1 MNAFDQLAN
10 RLQAFNVNRTIES
23 ILSQDK
29 YKKLVP
35 DLVKERLIKE
45 GTYADGSNIS
55 TYSAPSGEPYSFVT
69 KTLKAE
75 KGQETGHVTLKD
87 SGKFHQS
94 FSIAPE
100 QSQFSIDYNE
110 SKEDGE
116 ISDNVPFLE
125 NIITLSENELS
136 VLRRAFLPDFI
147 IELKRSLSA

>member
-23 ILSQDK
+23 ILNQDK

-35 DLVKERLIKE
+35 DLVKERLNKY

-55 TYSAPSGEPYSFVT
+55 TYSAPSGEPYSYVT
-69 KTLKAE
+69 QTIKAE
-75 KGQETGHVTLKD
+75 KGQPTDKVTLKD
-87 SGKFHQS
+87 TGKFHQS

-110 SKEDGE
+110 EKPDGE

-125 NIITLSENELS
+125 NAITLSESELS
-136 VLRRAFLPDFI
+136 VLRINLLPDFLT
-147 IELKRSLSA
+147 ELKQSLNA